1 MSRRNQRC
9 ASDHIRREMDA
20 IWANVRFWR
29 APDDAA
35 IKAQPA
41 EGTRR
46 TLKSKN
52 VRGFVRWTAVEDA
65 NPRKNPRAAPFDAV
79 HQSPRTGP
87 ELVNLCGRIRQNPPK
102 LTSGR

>member
-65 NPRKNPRAAPFDAV
+65 NPRKTRAPLRSMLFTKV
-79 HQSPRTGP
+79 H
-87 ELVNLCGRIRQNPPK
+87 ELVL
-102 LTSGR
+102 SW